1 MHKKSEPSVKSKN
14 KQCKQKSRIQA
25 LQGASF
31 LIKKHCK
38 SKHCKSMYRK
48 FSGKTTN
55 IERKNNVCSTHPPES
70 CEVPRCRND
79 ELKSYARKS
88 LNHTQAC
95 KKNNLLLYMGFN
107 VNVIFA
113 WSWRPLRAHA
123 GKRIAMDMILRQI
136 QAKAT
141 QDRAMTYQATQMHAP
156 LSSESQLW
164 KYTTAVITTICT
176 KNRFPIGRPGLPV

>member
-1 MHKKSEPSVKSKN
+1 MNGKKYHATNPGEIESQQLVSFSKGLRRWTLLLMHKKSEPSVKSKN

-88 LNHTQAC
+88 LNHTHAC
-95 KKNNLLLYMGFN
+95 NDGRTTKEDSIPNL
-107 VNVIFA
+107 
-113 WSWRPLRAHA
+113 
-123 GKRIAMDMILRQI
+123 
-136 QAKAT
+136 
-141 QDRAMTYQATQMHAP
+141 TYNFR
-156 LSSESQLW
+156 L
-164 KYTTAVITTICT
+164 
-176 KNRFPIGRPGLPV
+176 